1 MPAKVDKPT
10 DDLVTEIA
18 SEHEIASS
26 NKIHTKEFDKWIEK
40 KKEINNKVTA
50 SPQFNE
56 RDIWWTSIG
65 VNVGFEEDGKNDI
78 FIRPVL
84 IIKKFN
90 REMFLGVPLSTKL
103 KDNKYYIQI
112 TVKEEIVSAM
122 TSQIRVFSSKRIWYK
137 LAVIDD
143 GDFLKV
149 NEEISKF
156 FILPF
161 LPKQEG
167 RG

>member
-1 MPAKVDKPT
+1 MPAILDKPT
-10 DDLVTEIA
+10 EDPAVETTSQ
-18 SEHEIASS
+18 SELPSS
-26 NKIHTKEFDKWIEK
+26 NNIHVKNFDKWIEK

-50 SPQFNE
+50 STQFNE

-84 IIKKFN
+84 VVKKFN
-90 REMFLGVPLSTKL
+90 RELFLGVPLSTKL
-103 KDNKYYIQI
+103 KDNKYYIRI
-112 TVKEEIVSAM
+112 SVKDEIVSAM